1 MSDVE
6 SILKTILSDDF
17 CIDPEIIEKYK
28 NKEKF
33 LSEIGLDSLDKLALS
48 FDIENEFGIDHIDE
62 EEYSSYSFSEMVK
75 AIEIHNIDGNKSN
88 FNKSNSKARKNKQ
101 EVPVFEQILK
111 SKLNVHEDKHTAVV
125 LKPEAKEH
133 TNKPTIKHPGFC
145 ITVKNQPFCKL
156 MERPCYMPKQENNT
170 DKPYCDFIKCKLYEN
185 FNKLR

>member
-6 SILKTILSDDF
+6 SKLKTILS
-17 CIDPEIIEKYK
+17 EKYEISIETLEEHK
-28 NKEKF
+28 NKQHF
-33 LSEIGLDSLDKLALS
+33 LFKIGLDSLDELALLS
-48 FDIENEFGIDHIDE
+48 DIENEFGIDYIDDE
-62 EEYSSYSFSEMVK
+62 KYRSYSFSEMVK

-88 FNKSNSKARKNKQ
+88 FNKSNSRARKNKQ

-111 SKLNVHEDKHTAVV
+111 SDLNIHEDKRTTVV

-133 TNKPTIKHPGFC
+133 TNKPTIKQPGFC

-156 MERPCYMPKQENNT
+156 MEAPCVMPKQENNT

>member
-1 MSDVE
+1 MSYVE
-6 SILKTILSDDF
+6 SKLKTILLEKCGIS
-17 CIDPEIIEKYK
+17 IEALEEHK
-28 NKEKF
+28 NKQDF
-33 LSEIGLDSLDKLALS
+33 LFEIGLDSLDKLTLQYN
-48 FDIENEFGIDHIDE
+48 IEIEFGIDHIDE
-62 EEYSSYSFSEMVK
+62 EKYSSYSFSEMVK
-75 AIEIHNIDGNKSN
+75 AIETHNINGNKSN
-88 FNKSNSKARKNKQ
+88 FNKSNSNIHENKR
-101 EVPVFEQILK
+101 
-111 SKLNVHEDKHTAVV
+111 TAVV

>member
-1 MSDVE
+1 MSNVE
-6 SILKTILSDDF
+6 SKLKTILL
-17 CIDPEIIEKYK
+17 EKYEISIETLEEHK
-28 NKEKF
+28 NKQNF
-33 LSEIGLDSLDKLALS
+33 LFEIDLDSLDTLALS
-48 FDIENEFGIDHIDE
+48 FDIEKEFGIDHIDE
-62 EEYSSYSFSEMVK
+62 EEYRSYSFSEMVK
-75 AIEIHNIDGNKSN
+75 AIETHNINGNKSN
-88 FNKSNSKARKNKQ
+88 FNKSNSRARKNKQ

-111 SKLNVHEDKHTAVV
+111 SNLNIHEDKRTAVV

-185 FNKLR
+185 VNKLR

>member
-1 MSDVE
+1 MSYVE
-6 SILKTILSDDF
+6 SKLKTILLEKCGIS
-17 CIDPEIIEKYK
+17 IETLEEHK
-28 NKEKF
+28 NKQDF
-33 LSEIGLDSLDKLALS
+33 LFEIGLDSLDKLTLQYN
-48 FDIENEFGIDHIDE
+48 IEIEFGIDHIDE
-62 EEYSSYSFSEMVK
+62 EKYSSYSFSEMVK
-75 AIEIHNIDGNKSN
+75 AIETHNIDGNKSN
-88 FNKSNSKARKNKQ
+88 FNKSNSNIQENKR
-101 EVPVFEQILK
+101 
-111 SKLNVHEDKHTAVV
+111 TAVV